1 MATARFLYGFKGFPA
16 IKMEHLTILTG
27 KGSRSL
33 LTDFMALHTLFG
45 QANPEVMGF
54 AYGDLESTENPEV
67 NRQITGYLSGL
78 NIKDALR
85 LRKRANPS
93 PSIGPKFSYSTVIAS
108 RTGLTPIGFE
118 ATGNILNGGQRFDL
132 ATATLSFHGY
142 EVEMNFDVI
151 REEVGIVFRP
161 YSEQFLREVAA
172 KSCCLDEE
180 ALDIALSFLKDFT
193 APVTITMPFSKGE
206 SFDANLEIEGWVEDI
221 TRKMKEAVT
230 LLCESE
236 GIEAKKWQSVWGI
249 DKSTA
254 EWIKKYN
261 DCFLDKVRFIWHEE
275 VEDFPCDDTFKEELR
290 PKLDVVKEKELVDE
304 TKAHYADGYHVLPSL
319 SLCDFV
325 SRGGIFYDYIPF
337 PTNLQEVKQSSNPC
351 LLYIRNWE
359 RECNESSLDIGA
371 LHLIIPWLKE
381 FGVGVDYAVRSY
393 RDEIYSLVI
402 KDSNGKW
409 QDILDMD
416 KEQAAL
422 IELLFRMA
430 ITDIPSENYKASDE
444 EEESIVLIDSID
456 TYIPKRL
463 HAKMADFLYDIYKKT
478 GAWFIITTESED
490 FIKRAQEIA
499 IERRT
504 GPVETCCYPKDDFLH
519 YDGGPVEL
527 TRHPVRICRLE
538 EDGCAKDVT
547 YGG

>member
-1 MATARFLYGFKGFPA
+1 MARARFLYGFKGFPA

-33 LTDFMALHTLFG
+33 LTDFMALHNLFG
-45 QANPEVMGF
+45 YAHSQTMGG
-54 AYGDLESTENPEV
+54 AYGDLASTENPEV

-78 NIKDALR
+78 DVKDALR

-142 EVEMNFDVI
+142 EVEMNFDVN
-151 REEVGIVFRP
+151 REEVDIVFRP

-180 ALDIALSFLKDFT
+180 ALAIALSFLKDFT
-193 APVTITMPFSKGE
+193 DPITITMPFSKGE
-206 SFDANLEIEGWVEDI
+206 SIDAILEIEGWVENI
-221 TRKMKEAVT
+221 TRNMKEAVT

-249 DKSTA
+249 DKPTA

-261 DCFLDKVRFIWHEE
+261 DCFLDKVRFIWHEK

-304 TKAHYADGYHVLPSL
+304 TKAHYADGYYVLPSL

-325 SRGGIFYDYIPF
+325 FREYIFYDYIPF
-337 PTNLQEVKQSSNPC
+337 PTDLQEVKQSSNPC
-351 LLYIRNWE
+351 LLYIPNWG
-359 RECNESSLDIGA
+359 RKYDDGSDIGDPN
-371 LHLIIPWLKE
+371 LIIPWLKE

-393 RDEIYSLVI
+393 RHEIYSLVI

-416 KEQAAL
+416 KEQATL
-422 IELLFRMA
+422 IEFIVRMA
-430 ITDIPSENYKASDE
+430 MLNIPSEGYKFRDE
-444 EEESIVLIDSID
+444 EEECIVLIDSID

-463 HAKMADFLYDIYKKT
+463 HAKMTDFLYHIYKKT

-504 GPVETCCYPKDDFLH
+504 GPVETCCYPKDDFFH